1 MKGGRPVTQLV
12 TLSRTTGNKI
22 KNVFIKNE
30 NFELKLNL
38 NSTQATH
45 NYFQEHG
52 NRDVEGYCT

>member
-1 MKGGRPVTQLV
+1 MKGGHPVTQLV
-12 TLSRTTGNKI
+12 TQSRTTGNKL
-22 KNVFIKNE
+22 KHVFNNE

-38 NSTQATH
+38 NSTQVTH